1 MAPLPCPRC
10 GALMNR
16 HAEKL
21 VTGPDAESS
30 DPVFDGVIE
39 EQHLCP
45 TCHWIVSRRLPA
57 P

>member
-1 MAPLPCPRC
+1 
-10 GALMNR
+10 MNR